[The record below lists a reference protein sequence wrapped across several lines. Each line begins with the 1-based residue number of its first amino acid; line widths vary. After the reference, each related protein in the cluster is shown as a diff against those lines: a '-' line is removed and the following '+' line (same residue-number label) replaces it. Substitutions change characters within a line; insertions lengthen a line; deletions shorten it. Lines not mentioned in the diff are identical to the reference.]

1 MKYCTLLLYISYT
14 QKKKNYIWP
23 PQKINSWLRH
33 WLESTMDKIIMNNMT
48 INLDMFSL
56 FMENI
61 IASNMNGTLAI
72 TIKKSSRGCRHI

>member
-33 WLESTMDKIIMNNMT
+33 WLESTMDKMIMDKMT
-48 INLDMFSL
+48 INLDMLSL
-56 FMENI
+56 FMEEI
-61 IASNMNGTLAI
+61 VVSNMNGTPII
-72 TIKKSSRGCRHI
+72 TIKSSRGCRHT